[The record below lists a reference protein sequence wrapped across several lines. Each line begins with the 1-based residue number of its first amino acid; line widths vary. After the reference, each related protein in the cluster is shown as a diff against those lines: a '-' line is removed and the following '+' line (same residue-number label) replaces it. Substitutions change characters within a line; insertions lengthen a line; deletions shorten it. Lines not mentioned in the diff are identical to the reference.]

1 MKILVIGSGG
11 REHALAWKLA
21 QSARVAQVWVAPGNP
36 GTGSLAKCS
45 NVAIAAEDIAALLA
59 FAQSNSIELTVVG
72 PEVPLAMGIV
82 DIFQRAGQKIFGPTQ
97 AAAQLEYSKAFSK
110 QMMRDCGV
118 PTADFAVFEDYQ
130 SAIKFA
136 HSLPFSTAPGCVV
149 KADGLAAGKGVFV
162 CDDLG
167 GADEALTRIMV
178 ENEFGESGARVII
191 EERLSGREVSALA
204 FVDGRN
210 VVMMPPARDHKRV
223 GEGDTG
229 PNTGGMGAFAPAPDV
244 SSALMDEIKRMV
256 IQPMVDGMA
265 ARGMPY
271 VGVLYAGLMLPFSTP
286 SPPMAQAIGTLPRKS
301 EFAGEGV
308 EMRTLEFNCR
318 FGDPETQ
325 VLLPLLQTDLAEVLL
340 ACVEGKLHQLDVKWL
355 DDACA
360 TVVLAS
366 AGYPGTYAK
375 GLPIS
380 GLDALPGGV
389 MAFHAGTA
397 QRDGQVVTSGGRVL
411 AVSAVGSDLNVA
423 LDRAYAGVKSIH
435 FEGAHYRK
443 DIGRIQNSFGESDT
457 PDP

>member
-21 QSARVAQVWVAPGNP
+21 QSSRVAQVFVAPGNP
-36 GTGSLAKCS
+36 GTSSLTKCS
-45 NVAIAAEDIAALLA
+45 NVEIAVEDIAALLA
-59 FAQSNSIELTVVG
+59 FAQHNQIDLTVVG

-82 DIFQRAGQKIFGPTQ
+82 NVFQRVGQKIFGPTQ

-136 HSLPFSTAPGCVV
+136 HTLPFVSAAAPAPGCVV

-167 GADEALTRIMV
+167 EADEALTRIMV

-223 GEGDTG
+223 GEGDIG
-229 PNTGGMGAFAPAPDV
+229 PNTGGMGAFAPTPDV
-244 SSALMDEIKRMV
+244 SPELMDEIKRTV

-271 VGVLYAGLMLPFSTP
+271 VGVLYAGLMLLP
-286 SPPMAQAIGTLPRKS
+286 SPGGRGVASDAR
-301 EFAGEGV
+301 GEGSFH
-308 EMRTLEFNCR
+308 TLEFNCR

-325 VLLPLLQTDLAEVLL
+325 VLLPLLQSDLVEVLL
-340 ACVEGKLHQLDVKWL
+340 ACVDGKLHQLDVKWY
-355 DDACA
+355 DGACA

-366 AGYPGTYAK
+366 AGYPGAYAK

-380 GLDALPGGV
+380 GLDALPDGV

-397 QRDGQVVTSGGRVL
+397 LKQDQVVTSGGRVL
-411 AVSAVGSDLNVA
+411 AVSAVGSDLNAA

-443 DIGRIQNSFGESDT
+443 DIGLHSSNSFG
-457 PDP
+457 